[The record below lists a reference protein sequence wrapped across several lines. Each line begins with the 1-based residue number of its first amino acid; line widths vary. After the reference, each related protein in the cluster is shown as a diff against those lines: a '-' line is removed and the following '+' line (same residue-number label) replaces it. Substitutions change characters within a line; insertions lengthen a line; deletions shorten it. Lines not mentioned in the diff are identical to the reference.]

1 MKRLSLMLRVM
12 PAVIVVMTGC
22 KPSRDFN
29 LPEPVRVEVKRVTQA
44 DARECLAYSGTIEE
58 SETIPLSFSSI
69 GTVSQVLVSEGDA
82 VSKGRLLAT
91 LDTASFRNAYEM
103 AHATE
108 LQAEDAYKRLTPM
121 HENGSLPEVK
131 YVEVK
136 TGMQQ
141 ARAAAAIAKKSLDDC
156 NLVATTAG
164 IVGKRSIQPG
174 MVALP
179 NVTSITL
186 VKISKVYAKV
196 SVPEN
201 EISTIK
207 KGDRAAIIIGAL
219 GAHEYSGAV
228 EEIGVL
234 ADPLVHTYKI
244 KIGIANTDRVIKPGM
259 ICNVTLEQIGAT
271 HGLVVPAR
279 SVMVDETGRNFVYT
293 VDSASAKAVKR
304 EVQTGDLMNS
314 GIEILDGIQANDRVV
329 VAGQHKLV
337 DNASIKIVP

>member
-1 MKRLSLMLRVM
+1 MNRFPWMLIGALVGCVVLS
-12 PAVIVVMTGC
+12 GC
-22 KPSRDFN
+22 KPSQDSGQR
-29 LPEPVRVEVKRVTQA
+29 EPVRVEVQQVMTA
-44 DARECLAYSGTIEE
+44 DSRQSLAYSGTIEE

-82 VSKGRLLAT
+82 VSKGQLLAT
-91 LDTASFRNAYEM
+91 LDTATFRNAYEM
-103 AHATE
+103 AHAAE
-108 LQAEDAYKRLTPM
+108 QQAEDAYQRLTPM
-121 HENGSLPEVK
+121 HQNGNLPEVK

-136 TGMQQ
+136 TGLQQ
-141 ARAAAAIAKKSLDDC
+141 AKAAAAIAKKSLDDC

-201 EISTIK
+201 EISSIK
-207 KGDRAAIIIGAL
+207 KGDQATIIIGAL
-219 GAHEYSGAV
+219 GTHEYSGAV

-244 KIGIANTDRVIKPGM
+244 KIGVANMNRVIKPGM
-259 ICNVTLEQIGAT
+259 ICNVTVDNINT
-271 HGLVVPAR
+271 HHGLVVPSRA
-279 SVMVDETGRNFVYT
+279 VMVDETGRNFVYT
-293 VDSASAKAVKR
+293 VDSASNKAAKR
-304 EVQTGDLMNS
+304 EVQTGDLLNS
-314 GIEILDGIQANDRVV
+314 GIEILGGIHSNDRVV

-337 DNASIKIVP
+337 DDASVQIVP